1 MLTDIEVKAAKAF
14 DKPRKLFDSSSLF
27 LLVSLGAN
35 GETHKK
41 WRYKFVFQKK
51 AKLLALGVYP
61 AVSLAEARRR
71 RDKARALLDE
81 GIDPTAQR
89 RNVKREASLRL
100 ADTFSGLANDWFQT
114 KQDGWSP
121 RYASDTRK
129 FVDRELLPEFGGQPV
144 SEITP
149 RDLLAVIRKIERREA
164 PAVAEKVLNI
174 GGQIFRHGVRTGLLG
189 SDPSRDLRGALK
201 SREVRHHARL
211 TQAELPEFLQKLDSF
226 SGAPVT
232 KLAVQILL
240 LTAVRTQELRFAEW
254 PELDLEKR
262 IWRIPAARMKSR
274 NEHLVPLSAQSV
286 VAFKALHAITG
297 RRRYVFANE
306 HHPGTKAMSENTV
319 LFALYRLGYRS
330 RLTGHGFRSM
340 FSTILH
346 ESGQFESRAIE
357 MQLAHSDKD
366 KIRSIYNG
374 ALYLTERT
382 KIMTWW
388 ADFLDACHRL
398 NGSEESTVREPRPSY
413 GHRLLVRRTGYAMPT
428 VSS

>member
-89 RNVKREASLRL
+89 KNVKREASLRL
-100 ADTFSGLANDWFQT
+100 ADTFAGLANDWFQT

-129 FVDRELLPEFGGQPV
+129 FVDRELIPEFGGQPV

-149 RDLLAVIRKIERREA
+149 RDLLAIIRKIERRDA

-174 GGQIFRHGVRTGLLG
+174 GGQIFRHGVRTGLLA

-201 SREVRHHARL
+201 SREVRHRTRFRPNGLRCTSALRCLRHAFYRRQLGTPLANSATETGGGRYGTRL
-211 TQAELPEFLQKLDSF
+211 HDGSA
-226 SGAPVT
+226 G
-232 KLAVQILL
+232 
-240 LTAVRTQELRFAEW
+240 TAAIR
-254 PELDLEKR
+254 
-262 IWRIPAARMKSR
+262 AA
-274 NEHLVPLSAQSV
+274 A
-286 VAFKALHAITG
+286 AF
-297 RRRYVFANE
+297 
-306 HHPGTKAMSENTV
+306 HPP
-319 LFALYRLGYRS
+319 RS
-330 RLTGHGFRSM
+330 
-340 FSTILH
+340 
-346 ESGQFESRAIE
+346 
-357 MQLAHSDKD
+357 K
-366 KIRSIYNG
+366 
-374 ALYLTERT
+374 
-382 KIMTWW
+382 
-388 ADFLDACHRL
+388 
-398 NGSEESTVREPRPSY
+398 
-413 GHRLLVRRTGYAMPT
+413 MP
-428 VSS
+428 